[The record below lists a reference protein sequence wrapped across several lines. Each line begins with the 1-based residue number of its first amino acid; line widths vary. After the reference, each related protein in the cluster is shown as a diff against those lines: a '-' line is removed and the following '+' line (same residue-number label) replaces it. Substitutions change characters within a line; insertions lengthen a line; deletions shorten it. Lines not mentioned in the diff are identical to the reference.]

1 MTQQRSS
8 ATDQLAFWQGQFG
21 DKYTERNAP
30 TDESIRAR
38 IAAWSGIL
46 KGLAGAP
53 PDSILEVGAN
63 LGLNLAALRA
73 VTDATLYAVEPNGT
87 ARDRLASAEILPSD
101 RILDASAASIGLADA
116 AIDLV
121 FTSGVLIH
129 IAPENLLAAYR
140 EMHRVARR
148 YLVTIEYFSDKEEI
162 VPLPRPRGPAIQARL
177 RCHMARYLRRCGA
190 DRLRLLLEA
199 CYRARQS
206 DVVALQETVTDRTLR
221 IFCRTPSVERH
232 WDIGER
238 DVGFANGS
246 IQG

>member
-21 DKYTERNAP
+21 DNYTERNAP

-38 IAAWSGIL
+38 ISAWSGIL

-162 VPLPRPRGPAIQARL
+162 VPYRGHEGQLFKRDFGAIWL
-177 RCHMARYLRRCGA
+177 DTFDDVELIDYGFFWK
-190 DRLRLLLEA
+190 
-199 CYRARQS
+199 RATGLDNLTWWLFRK
-206 DVVALQETVTDRTLR
+206 R
-221 IFCRTPSVERH
+221 
-232 WDIGER
+232 
-238 DVGFANGS
+238 
-246 IQG
+246 